1 MANLELKKNIF
12 GMLSDGSEI
21 ELYTVNNGKMSF
33 SSTNY
38 GCTLTSI
45 LLPAGNGKKVDVL
58 LGFSTL
64 EGWVMD
70 GLCFGTGVGRFANRI
85 GGCTFEIDGK
95 KYRLDDND
103 SGRTLH
109 GGFDRWEKKVW
120 SPKEVETKYGRGV
133 EYSRVSPD
141 GEQGFPG
148 NLDVKQI
155 FTLNEDNVLTLEYY
169 ATTDTPTPVNI
180 TNHAYFN
187 MKGYDGGTVKDHEIM
202 FKSEKV
208 LEIGEDH
215 LPSGKILDVEG
226 TPFDFRTPRL
236 LSTQIEKLKFGFD
249 DCYCVPGFDEKD
261 FTLRE
266 FGYVKDPASGRKM
279 SVKTTQPG
287 IQFYTANF
295 LNGEKGKNGHPY
307 GRQEALCLE
316 TQGYPDAPNHPE
328 FPNTILRPG
337 ETYHQVT
344 QYVFEF

>member
-12 GMLSDGSEI
+12 GRLSDGTEI

-45 LLPAGNGKKVDVL
+45 MLPTAKGAFVDVL

-64 EGWVMD
+64 DGWVGD
-70 GLCFGTGVGRFANRI
+70 GYCFGTGVGRFANRI
-85 GGCTFEIDGK
+85 GGASFTLDGK
-95 KYRLDDND
+95 KYQLDDND

-109 GGFDRWEKKVW
+109 GGFTRWEKKVW
-120 SPKEVETKYGRGV
+120 NHKEVETKYGRGV

-148 NLDVKQI
+148 NLSAKQI
-155 FTLNEDNVLTLEYY
+155 FTLSEDNILTLEYF
-169 ATTDTPTPVNI
+169 ATTDAPTPISI

-187 MKGYDGGTVKDHEIM
+187 LKGYDGGTIRDQEAM
-202 FKSEKV
+202 FNADTV
-208 LEIGEDH
+208 LEIKEDH
-215 LPSGKILDVEG
+215 LPTGKILNVEG

-236 LSTQIEKLKFGFD
+236 ISSQIEKLPFGFD
-249 DCYCVPGFDEKD
+249 DCFCVNGFDEKD
-261 FTLRE
+261 FKLRD

-279 SVKTTQPG
+279 SVRTTQPG
-287 IQFYTANF
+287 VQFYTANF
-295 LNGEKGKNGHPY
+295 LDGVKGKNGHPY
-307 GRQEALCLE
+307 GKQEALCLE
-316 TQGYPDAPNHPE
+316 TQGYPDAPNKSE
-328 FPNTILRPG
+328 FPNSILRPG